1 MKAAEYDELVME
13 IVEDYELL
21 NEKKYKVFPSGSTP
35 YPEQI
40 MNQTVKEITA
50 EIQTTSSD
58 DLEKREGKEQKAKSM
73 LADFSWLQG
82 KRKNAK

>member
-13 IVEDYELL
+13 FVEDYELL
-21 NEKKYKVFPSGSTP
+21 NEKKNKVFPSGSTP

-40 MNQTVKEITA
+40 MNRTVKEITV

-58 DLEKREGKEQKAKSM
+58 DLEKREGKEQKSKSL
-73 LADFSWLQG
+73 LANFSWLQG
-82 KRKNAK
+82 KRKNEK